1 MKRHE
6 RVGPAT
12 AGSGTWVLWAI
23 VVIAAGV
30 IAAWAVPWGG
40 VKAPAWAP
48 AGGQIVIP
56 EAAARQIAAL
66 RIGEKQGR
74 ESYRRDRFGAPWFDE
89 DHNGCDTRND
99 VLRRDLDHPVMKGHE
114 GCAVARGTLH
124 DPYTG
129 RDIEFIAGK
138 DSRRV
143 QIDHVVALAD
153 AWSSGAR
160 DWPNERR
167 RAFANDPENLL
178 AVDGPANEEKGADD
192 AAAWLPPNIPFR
204 CPYVLRQ
211 ARVKAR
217 YGLSVTEAERS
228 AMLATL
234 GDCQGTG

>member
-6 RVGPAT
+6 RTGGAAPRR
-12 AGSGTWVLWAI
+12 GSWVLWLIVAI
-23 VVIAAGV
+23 ATGAIAT
-30 IAAWAVPWGG
+30 WALPWGAAELSSG
-40 VKAPAWAP
+40 APV
-48 AGGQIVIP
+48 GRQVVVP
-56 EAAARQIAAL
+56 EAAARQIAVL
-66 RIGEKQGR
+66 RVGEKQGR
-74 ESYRRDRFGAPWFDE
+74 DSYRRDRFGPPWFDE

-99 VLRRDLDHPVMKGHE
+99 VLRRDLEHPVMKDHDA
-114 GCAVARGTLH
+114 CVVVRGTLH

-129 RDIEFIAGK
+129 RDIEFVAGRE
-138 DSRRV
+138 SRRV

-167 RAFANDPENLL
+167 REFANDPENLL
-178 AVDGPANEEKGADD
+178 AVDGPANEDKGADD
-192 AAAWLPPNIPFR
+192 AAAWLPPNAAFR

-217 YGLSVTEAERS
+217 YGLSVTPAERT

-234 GDCQGTG
+234 GDCAGAE